1 LLIGLY
7 LPTISNAQHYR
18 LIGKRGTIYF
28 ADTIYTI
35 YRWSAGGE
43 NVFITNYIE
52 YWSVEEY
59 LTRTGQNLRESGSQ
73 PEYTQAPAQTK
84 SKAILDSTKT
94 QVIEKHSSYPK

>member
-1 LLIGLY
+1 LLLIELF
-7 LPTISNAQHYR
+7 LPTISNAQYYR
-18 LIGKRGTIYF
+18 LIGKRGAIYF
-28 ADTIYTI
+28 TDTI
-35 YRWSAGGE
+35 YRWSPGGE
-43 NVFITNYIE
+43 DVFITNYIE

-59 LTRTGQNLRESGSQ
+59 LTMTGQNLRESGSQ